1 MPSPGLKLWEKH
13 GTVWQNDLV
22 MQISASLLVT
32 VVYGWEARK
41 PLVGFGYFSN
51 NSEIWRGFEPAG
63 IFNFSRKANILC
75 RSQAATPTFLSKSGR
90 KPQNKAICRN
100 LSAAKNKFAEIWN
113 FDTECD
119 NGFVPGSIHSSD
131 FKLWSWNFI
140 TTSLT
145 SS

>member
-1 MPSPGLKLWEKH
+1 
-13 GTVWQNDLV
+13 

-75 RSQAATPTFLSKSGR
+75 RSQAATPTF
-90 KPQNKAICRN
+90 CRN
-100 LSAAKNKFAEIWN
+100 LAGNPKTKLFVEIYLPQKTNLQKFGTLTPNATMGLCLGAFTLRI
-113 FDTECD
+113 
-119 NGFVPGSIHSSD
+119 SS
-131 FKLWSWNFI
+131 FGAGTL
-140 TTSLT
+140 
-145 SS
+145 

>member
-75 RSQAATPTFLSKSGR
+75 RSQAATPTF
-90 KPQNKAICRN
+90 CRN
-100 LSAAKNKFAEIWN
+100 LAGNPKTKLFVEIYLPQKNKFAEIWN